1 MLSGRLLFVAF
12 EGWNDATE
20 AASGA
25 IKAIAEELD
34 VETLAAVDP
43 EDYYDFQFSR
53 PVIESDSEG
62 NRVLS
67 WPGTE
72 FLHSSKE
79 KIIQEPR
86 FENIYLLLGTEPS
99 RRWLSFTAEIMEM
112 IQDREID
119 AVVFLGSMLAD
130 VPHTRP
136 IPVFRSTNNP
146 ALQDLF
152 NIEPSRY
159 EGPVGILT
167 VIAQA
172 LEAEG
177 IPTLS
182 LWASV
187 PHYVHNTTSP
197 KASLALI
204 AELEQITGFS
214 FSTQKLAEQAFEWE
228 RSIDEIAE
236 NDEEMASY
244 VAALEK
250 SRDELDAEQASGDAL
265 AREFERYLNERPDPG
280 LDNPKAEG

>member
-1 MLSGRLLFVAF
+1 MLTGRLLFVAF

-25 IKAIAEELD
+25 LKAIAEELD

-53 PVIESDSEG
+53 PMVEFDADG

-67 WPGTE
+67 WPGAE
-72 FLHSSKE
+72 FLHASAEVIEQKP
-79 KIIQEPR
+79 Q
-86 FENIYLLLGTEPS
+86 FENIYLLIGTEPS
-99 RRWLSFTAEIMEM
+99 RRWLSFTAEIVEM
-112 IQDREID
+112 VQDREID
-119 AVVFLGSMLAD
+119 AVIFLGSMLAD

-136 IPVFRSTNNP
+136 IPIFRSSTN
-146 ALQDLF
+146 LKMQEMFDL
-152 NIEPSRY
+152 EPSRY

-167 VIAQA
+167 VLGQA

-177 IPTLS
+177 IPTIS

-197 KASLALI
+197 KAALSLV
-204 AELEQITGFS
+204 AEIEKISGYS
-214 FSTQKLAEQAFEWE
+214 FNTTKLAEQAFEWE

-236 NDEEMASY
+236 ADEEMASY
-244 VAALEK
+244 VSALEK
-250 SRDELDAEQASGDAL
+250 SRDELEAEQASGDAL
-265 AREFERYLNERPDPG
+265 AREFEKYLNEQPEPG
-280 LDNPKAEG
+280 SDGPKP

>member
-1 MLSGRLLFVAF
+1 MLTGRLLFVAF

-25 IKAIAEELD
+25 LKAIAEELD

-53 PVIESDSEG
+53 PMLEFDEDG

-67 WPGTE
+67 WPGAE
-72 FLHSSKE
+72 FLHGSSATIDE
-79 KIIQEPR
+79 KPQLD
-86 FENIYLLLGTEPS
+86 NIYLLIGTEPS
-99 RRWLSFTAEIMEM
+99 RRWLSFTAEIVEM
-112 IQDREID
+112 AQDREID
-119 AVVFLGSMLAD
+119 AVIFLGSMLAD

-136 IPVFRSTNNP
+136 IPIFRSSTN
-146 ALQDLF
+146 AKMQELF
-152 NIEPSRY
+152 DIEPSRY

-167 VIAQA
+167 VLAQA

-177 IPTLS
+177 IPTVS

-197 KASLALI
+197 KAALSLI
-204 AELEQITGFS
+204 AELERISGYS
-214 FSTQKLAEQAFEWE
+214 FNTTKLAELAFEWE

-236 NDEEMASY
+236 ADEEMASY
-244 VAALEK
+244 VSSLEK
-250 SRDELDAEQASGDAL
+250 TRDELDAEQASGDAL
-265 AREFERYLNERPDPG
+265 AREFEKYLNERPEAGSDG
-280 LDNPKAEG
+280 PKGQA

>member
-1 MLSGRLLFVAF
+1 MLAGRVLFVAF

-25 IKAIAEELD
+25 LKAIAEQLD
-34 VETLAAVDP
+34 AETLAAVDP

-53 PVIESDSEG
+53 PMLEFDSEG

-72 FLHSSKE
+72 FMHASAE
-79 KIIQEPR
+79 KIAENPR
-86 FENIYLLLGTEPS
+86 LDNIYLLLGTEPS

-119 AVVFLGSMLAD
+119 SVIFLGSMLAD

-136 IPVFRSTNNP
+136 IPVFRSSNNT
-146 ALQDLF
+146 QMQTRF
-152 NIEPSRY
+152 EIEPSRY
-159 EGPVGILT
+159 EGPVGILS

-177 IPTLS
+177 IPTIS

-187 PHYVHNTTSP
+187 PHYVHNTSSP
-197 KASLALI
+197 KGALALI
-204 AELEQITGFS
+204 SELERLTGYS
-214 FSTQKLAEQAFEWE
+214 FSTSKLAEQAFEWE

-236 NDEEMASY
+236 NDDEMASY

-250 SRDELDAEQASGDAL
+250 SRDELEAEQTSGDAL
-265 AREFERYLNERPDPG
+265 AREFEKYLNEQPD
-280 LDNPKAEG
+280 AESDGSKG